1 MNNNELTD
9 NDFKQL
15 KYILK
20 SIYDIESIP
29 KRPFNISSSIEVI

>member
-1 MNNNELTD
+1 MNNNEVTEED
-9 NDFKQL
+9 YKQL

-29 KRPFNISSSIEVI
+29 KNPFSISLSIEVI